1 MRKNEKRVRRRFAQK
16 NGHRQVKD
24 RLFRFLFERDR
35 EALLQLYNALNGTQ
49 YSDAAELQIV
59 TLENAVYVVMKNDLA
74 FVIAGALSIYEHQS
88 TLNPNMPVRF
98 LFYLGQEYQKI
109 VECAA
114 ESPYGSRRIML
125 PTPQCIVFYN
135 GERKMPKEQIWK
147 LSDAF
152 ESKSCKAGVE
162 LEVRVL
168 NINYGY
174 NKKLMEQCQ
183 VLKEYALFV
192 EISREYI
199 RSGRPAET
207 ALHEAVDFCI
217 EKNILSGFLRQYRA
231 EVLGMLLEE
240 FDVKKYERSLR
251 EDGREEGREEG
262 IGALI
267 EVCQEFGMSK
277 EDILARLETRFS
289 MGADSAEQYFE
300 KYQKQL

>member
-1 MRKNEKRVRRRFAQK
+1 ME
-16 NGHRQVKD
+16 
-24 RLFRFLFERDR
+24 
-35 EALLQLYNALNGTQ
+35 
-49 YSDAAELQIV
+49 
-59 TLENAVYVVMKNDLA
+59 NDLA
-74 FVIAGALSIYEHQS
+74 FVIAGVLSIYEHQS
-88 TLNPNMPVRF
+88 TFNPNMPARF

-109 VECAA
+109 VERAA
-114 ESPYGSRRIML
+114 ESPYGSRLIML

-135 GERKMPKEQIWK
+135 GEREMPKEQILK

-152 ESKSCKAGVE
+152 ESKSCKASVE

-174 NKKLMEQCQ
+174 NEKLMEQCQ

-199 RSGRPAET
+199 RRGRSAET
-207 ALHEAVDFCI
+207 ALNEAVDFCI
-217 EKNILSGFLRQYRA
+217 EKNILAGFLRQYRA

-251 EDGREEGREEG
+251 EDGREEG

-277 EDILARLETRFS
+277 EDILVRLETRFS
-289 MGADSAEQYFE
+289 MGADSAKQYFE
-300 KYQKQL
+300 KYQKQP

>member
-1 MRKNEKRVRRRFAQK
+1 MKKNGKRFKGRFTQK
-16 NGHRQVKD
+16 KGHRQVKD

-35 EALLQLYNALNGTQ
+35 EALLQLYNALNGTS
-49 YSDAAELQIV
+49 YSEASELQMV

-74 FVIAGALSIYEHQS
+74 FVIAGVLSIYEPQS
-88 TLNPNMPVRF
+88 TFNPNMPARF
-98 LFYLGQEYQKI
+98 LFYLGQEYHKI
-109 VECAA
+109 VEHAP
-114 ESPYGSRRIML
+114 ESPYGSKLIML

-135 GERKMPKEQIWK
+135 GEREMPKEQILK

-174 NKKLMEQCQ
+174 NEKLMEQCQ

-192 EISREYI
+192 ETSREYI
-199 RSGRPAET
+199 RRGRSAET
-207 ALHEAVDFCI
+207 ALNEAVDFCI
-217 EKNILSGFLRQYRA
+217 EKNILAGFLRQYRA

-251 EDGREEGREEG
+251 QDGREEGREEG
-262 IGALI
+262 IRALV

-277 EDILARLETRFS
+277 EDILVRLETRFS
-289 MGADSAEQYFE
+289 MGADSAKQYFE